1 MSHTAVESKLQLG
14 QLLVARRAVTLDQ
27 VEEALAEQKR
37 TGHRQLL
44 GEILVEKGYCT
55 ENQVAAALAEC
66 YGVPYAKVSPKI
78 CDPKILEV
86 LPREFSEEHAVL
98 PLFRVQNTLTLA
110 VSEPA
115 NLFLIDQIEHLSGYK
130 VQVVCATAKDILAT
144 LRAYSPTANVFV
156 IADTLEDKGLED
168 FSLVESGSAKPAG
181 HAGNASADA
190 ASQSTIIELVNYL
203 LCDAVRQN
211 SSGIH
216 IEPDDKSLRVRYRVD
231 GKLCEKMR
239 PPYQMHGSI
248 VSRIKI
254 MAELD
259 VAQHRL
265 PQEGAIRVMVD
276 DRPVDL
282 RVSIMPGSW
291 GEKVAIRVV
300 DPQKR
305 MTNLESLGFTIENL
319 RRLRQLIQSPD
330 GLLLVTGPAGSGKKS
345 TLRAVISELNHDDVN
360 LCTVEDP
367 LECHIP
373 GVNQFEVS
381 TWMGGE
387 FARTLRHVL
396 RQDPDVVMISEIRD
410 QETANVAV
418 QAALTGCLVLS
429 TLYTHNAPLAVR
441 RLLDLNVPSYLAGDA
456 LLGILSQ
463 RLVRKICSN
472 CKQSYEPSGSIRR
485 AVAKLG
491 QEIPKYHRGA
501 GCKHCRS
508 TGYTGQIALHELLIA
523 DEEIKE
529 MINERVT
536 PSQLRARAI
545 EKGMVPLAVD
555 GIEKVKAGI
564 ISIEE
569 VLRTAPLENG

>member
-1 MSHTAVESKLQLG
+1 MGSTAIDSKIQLG
-14 QLLVARRAVTLDQ
+14 QLLVARRVVTPDQ
-27 VEEALAEQKR
+27 IEEALAEQKR

-44 GEILVEKGYCT
+44 GEILVEKGHCS

-78 CDPKILEV
+78 CDPKVLEV
-86 LPREFSEEHAVL
+86 LPREFCEEHAVL
-98 PLFRVQNTLTLA
+98 PLFRVHNTLTLA
-110 VSEPA
+110 ISEPA

-144 LRAYSPTANVFV
+144 LRAYSHTANVFL
-156 IADTLEDKGLED
+156 IAESLEDKGLED
-168 FSLVESGSAKPAG
+168 FSLVESGSAKSGQLTDTA
-181 HAGNASADA
+181 N
-190 ASQSTIIELVNYL
+190 QSTIIDLVNYL

-211 SSGIH
+211 ASGIH

-231 GKLCEKMR
+231 GKLSEKMR
-239 PPYQMHGSI
+239 PPYQMHAAI

-282 RVSIMPGSW
+282 RVSIMPGSC

-305 MTNLESLGFTIENL
+305 LMALESLGFAMENL
-319 RRLRQLIQSPD
+319 QRFRQLIQSPY
-330 GLLLVTGPAGSGKKS
+330 GLVLVTGPAGSGKKT
-345 TLRAVISELNHDDVN
+345 TLRAVISEINRDDVN
-360 LCTVEDP
+360 ICTIEDP
-367 LECHIP
+367 LECNIP
-373 GVNQFEVS
+373 GVNQFEVN

-396 RQDPDVVMISEIRD
+396 RQEPDVVMISEIRD

-472 CKQSYEPSGSIRR
+472 CKQAYDPSGSLRR
-485 AVAKLG
+485 TVAKLG
-491 QEIPKYHRGA
+491 QEIPKYYHGI
-501 GCKHCRS
+501 GCKYCRN
-508 TGYTGQIALHELLIA
+508 TGYTGQIAIHELLIP
-523 DEEIKE
+523 DDEIKE

-536 PSQLRARAI
+536 PSQLRIRAVD
-545 EKGMVPLAVD
+545 KGMVPLALD
-555 GIEKVKAGI
+555 GLEKVKAGI

-569 VLRTAPLENG
+569 VLRTVPLES